1 MTASSRLHNAPAL
14 PADLPLIV
22 RGLRVGRGQKVLL
35 DDMNWQ
41 IAAGQAILITGP
53 NGTGKTS
60 LLRTI
65 AGFIPPMSGEIL
77 LGDSRFA
84 PHQPDSPLRL
94 SYYGMADGLAELMT
108 GRDALLQYVKF
119 RRRGRTDPVNP
130 EIDSPEIDKFSCAP
144 FLDTEIRHLSG
155 GQRQRLALS
164 RLALDLA
171 ATEERYLWL
180 LDEPDSALDIEGR
193 QVLEEMISDMLASGG
208 RVIMTSHQPP
218 DMQFAHR
225 VLELNNTRQARP

>member
-1 MTASSRLHNAPAL
+1 MTASSRLHNAPEL

-108 GRDALLQYVKF
+108 GRDALLQYFKF
-119 RRRGRTDPVNP
+119 RRGGRTDPVNP

-164 RLALDLA
+164 RLSLDLA
-171 ATEERYLWL
+171 CRVLFSSSTLWANWISGGWWL
-180 LDEPDSALDIEGR
+180 VIITRPPLASMSEIISSSTWRPSISSAL
-193 QVLEEMISDMLASGG
+193 SGSS
-208 RVIMTSHQPP
+208 RSH
-218 DMQFAHR
+218 R
-225 VLELNNTRQARP
+225 

>member
-1 MTASSRLHNAPAL
+1 MALAKPACYAPLQAL
-14 PADLPLIV
+14 FHLCRA
-22 RGLRVGRGQKVLL
+22 KYC
-35 DDMNWQ
+35 
-41 IAAGQAILITGP
+41 A
-53 NGTGKTS
+53 
-60 LLRTI
+60 
-65 AGFIPPMSGEIL
+65 
-77 LGDSRFA
+77 SRFA

-94 SYYGMADGLAELMT
+94 SYYGIADGLAELMT

-119 RRRGRTDPVNP
+119 RRGGRTDPANP

-171 ATEERYLWL
+171 TTEERYLWL

-218 DMQFAHR
+218 ISS
-225 VLELNNTRQARP
+225 LPTGCWN